1 MYKSPIAAGEEEGQ
15 WILRPGGRPTFAPA
29 EPVVTELVERLTVAD
44 RTSPELD
51 SLLSEAADALQRLEA
66 EKAQGIA
73 MVNNIA
79 SMCSARD
86 ATIARLEA
94 ENRELLEDVKD
105 SFGNTN
111 AAIEDYN
118 DALATI
124 TALQS
129 ELDRL
134 RSYWPS
140 HWASGADLNFG

>member
-1 MYKSPIAAGEEEGQ
+1 MYKS
-15 WILRPGGRPTFAPA
+15 PA
-29 EPVVTELVERLTVAD
+29 EPVVAELVGRLRKMGTLFARKD
-44 RTSPELD
+44 RAILATILA
-51 SLLSEAADALQRLEA
+51 EAADALQRLEA